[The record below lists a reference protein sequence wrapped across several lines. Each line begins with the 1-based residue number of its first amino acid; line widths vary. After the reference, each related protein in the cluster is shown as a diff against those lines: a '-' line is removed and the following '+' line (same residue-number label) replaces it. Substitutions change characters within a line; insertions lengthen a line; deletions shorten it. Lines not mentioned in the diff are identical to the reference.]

1 MIRIAD
7 RYVLDKLTISR
18 ALGGLH
24 YGVTEDLFASKSRLT
39 QNFPQADFWR
49 VWPSVVQL
57 PAQSREAPLVHFND
71 YPRIR
76 PKSSRLLCADQ
87 WGIQVVSE

>member
-39 QNFPQADFWR
+39 QNFPQADFWP

-57 PAQSREAPLVHFND
+57 PDCRHSGAIERGPASSLQRVPEDPSKIVASPL
-71 YPRIR
+71 R
-76 PKSSRLLCADQ
+76 
-87 WGIQVVSE
+87 